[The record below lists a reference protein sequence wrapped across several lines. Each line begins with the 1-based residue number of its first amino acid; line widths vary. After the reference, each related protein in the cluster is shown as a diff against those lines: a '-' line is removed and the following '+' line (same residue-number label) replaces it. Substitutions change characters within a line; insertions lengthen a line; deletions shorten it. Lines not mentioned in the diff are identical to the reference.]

1 MHIYWQTTFP
11 NTGEPSKEKS
21 ASKKVVASATL
32 LGAILVFAA
41 FAAVVGVR
49 SAEAH
54 ECPPSGCVTEGRMT
68 GGGKI
73 IDDANP
79 AIIATHGFELRCDVS
94 DTRDNLEINWDGGNN
109 FHLDSLTLIRCLDDP
124 SIQPPPPAAP
134 FDRYEADGFGSVNGV
149 EGYQI
154 HFEFTDAGEPGSSDH
169 AFIVIHGGSP
179 DTTVLTINGFLGQGN
194 HQAHKA

>member
-1 MHIYWQTTFP
+1 MGNHIQDR
-11 NTGEPSKEKS
+11 KKS
-21 ASKKVVASATL
+21 HLKALAMALASVVL
-32 LGAILVFAA
+32 LGSILAVATFAA
-41 FAAVVGVR
+41 FGVR

-54 ECPPSGCVTEGRMT
+54 ECPPSGCITEGRMT

-73 IDDANP
+73 IDDANS
-79 AIIATHGFELRCDVS
+79 AIISTHGFELRCDIA
-94 DTRDNLEINWDGGNN
+94 DTRDNLEINWNGGNN
-109 FHLDSLTLIRCLDDP
+109 FHLDSLTDVRCLDDP
-124 SIQPPPPAAP
+124 TIQPQPPNAP

-149 EGYQI
+149 SGYQI

-179 DTTVLTINGFLGQGN
+179 DTTVLAINGYLNMGN